1 MAAKCSPVIRVER
14 PKYVLAEL
22 VGVAL
27 RKEAGVDFEK
37 LVSRQLT
44 IRTVSLQTHRHTRGI
59 LTLEAKV
66 VNKWNL

>member
-1 MAAKCSPVIRVER
+1 MAAKFSPVVRVER

-44 IRTVSLQTHRHTRGI
+44 IRTVSLQTQTYTRDLNARSKGG
-59 LTLEAKV
+59 E
-66 VNKWNL
+66 